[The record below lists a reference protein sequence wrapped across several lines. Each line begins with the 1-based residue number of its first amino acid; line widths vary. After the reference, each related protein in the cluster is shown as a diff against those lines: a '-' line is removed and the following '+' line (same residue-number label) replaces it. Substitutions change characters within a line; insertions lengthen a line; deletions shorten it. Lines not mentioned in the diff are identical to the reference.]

1 SGVKVSVVVLML
13 ILISTLILNN
23 YDLGVFYNFFIS
35 SFFVGVALILLFWV
49 KPNVYGVYLNELYRK
64 LKGKYMLKRLTSL
77 ILNLGRFLKRLME
90 LPLYHASGIIPRN
103 KNLWVVGAWRNEF
116 VDNPK
121 YFFISTSLNK
131 DLNVKC
137 VWLSRSSTTVKF
149 IKEMGFES
157 VKSSSLKGIYI
168 SLRAGIYF
176 YNSSVN
182 DISFIASK
190 GAILVN
196 LWHGIPL

>member
-1 SGVKVSVVVLML
+1 
-13 ILISTLILNN
+13 
-23 YDLGVFYNFFIS
+23 
-35 SFFVGVALILLFWV
+35 
-49 KPNVYGVYLNELYRK
+49 
-64 LKGKYMLKRLTSL
+64 MLKRLTSL

-196 LWHGIPL
+196 LWHGIPLKLIKNDSLRFKKIKASQSTGFLGLINRIFNPRTILLDDLVLSPSNYVTKYSFSSAFEVPTN